1 MAKSL
6 RSKWKRKMRA
16 AKRERYGKKELEKLK
31 MVLGLNTTDVEMK
44 EEKPEDNLDDDVVIG
59 EFYINLSK
67 CLLCQSSY

>member
-16 AKRERYGKKELEKLK
+16 AKREKYGKKELEKLK

-44 EEKPEDNLDDDVVIG
+44 EEKLEDNLDDDVVIG
-59 EFYINLSK
+59 EFWFPPY
-67 CLLCQSSY
+67 YY